1 MSEERIE
8 SIMKR
13 ILRYLLIAAAVLLA
27 TLPVVGYAAKEQ
39 PAPQA
44 QTPAV
49 TAKPAETQ
57 EKQFVIEDR
66 PTYFLVYDQS
76 GEMTNSIYR
85 SWAQMVRT
93 VYHFPTYKLM
103 EDADTVRQT
112 VRATMSAKPDKE
124 ELAKIAKDV
133 KADVLVILVV
143 HQMIEQ
149 MEAGGGWGGW
159 WDDEGPGAS
168 TYVRTI
174 ASADIFV
181 YNTVGDKYV
190 KKQIREYDE
199 KEMGTQEHPEDTI
212 KWTLA
217 RVLSRLEGK
226 PEI

>member
-1 MSEERIE
+1 
-8 SIMKR
+8 MKR
-13 ILRYLLIAAAVLLA
+13 ILRYLLIAVAVLLA
-27 TLPVVGYAAKEQ
+27 TLPVVGYAAQIK

-93 VYHFPTYKLM
+93 VYHFPTYKLI

-112 VRATMSAKPDKE
+112 VRATMSGNPDKA

-143 HQMIEQ
+143 HQMVEHQEI
-149 MEAGGGWGGW
+149 GGLGW
-159 WDDEGPGAS
+159 WDGPDMD

-174 ASADIFV
+174 ASADIFA
-181 YNTVGDKYV
+181 YNTVGDKFA
-190 KKQIREYDE
+190 KKQIREYDL
-199 KEMGTQEHPEDTI
+199 KEMGTEEHPEDTI
-212 KWTLA
+212 KWKLA
-217 RVLSRLEGK
+217 RVLTHMEGK

>member
-27 TLPVVGYAAKEQ
+27 TLPVVSYAATAQ
-39 PAPQA
+39 TPQA